1 MNQLLLAS
9 LGWLATF
16 AHPSDE
22 LKRERLPADVDF
34 VVHIDV
40 DGFKATQ
47 LWKHISEKGKD
58 LDFDIDELDEV
69 RDELGIDPL
78 TDVRAVTLYKIE
90 SEEDPTV
97 VLFSSTPKIDEALAK
112 HQKERG
118 YKKITSS
125 GIELHTWGDADDP
138 DDDDRMFA
146 YVHPA
151 GQERIV
157 VVASN
162 EASAVRAA
170 RVLRGEDPSH
180 ASAGTLLTLAP
191 APGSFLYVAAAEIP
205 HLGDIPPASQV
216 FGLAQGIQVDL
227 AEAGGFLRAHMG
239 VRTGSPEDALNIS
252 NVINGLVSLARLAG
266 SELGELLELL
276 TGIRLNTRGSEV
288 LFDFEFGVD
297 RLIEILEELHAQE
310 NQPDQARP
318 DDPGGSTDQGGQR
331 VRVKHKH
338 KSGDKQGNK

>member
-9 LGWLATF
+9 LAWLATS
-16 AHPSDE
+16 ARPTDE

-47 LWKHISEKGKD
+47 LWKHIAEKGKD
-58 LDFDIDELDEV
+58 LDLDIDELDEIE
-69 RDELGIDPL
+69 DELGIDPL
-78 TDVRAVTLYKIE
+78 TDVRAVTLYKVE

-97 VLFSSTPKIDEALAK
+97 VLFSSTPKVDEALAK
-112 HQKERG
+112 HQREHG
-118 YKKITSS
+118 YRKIIRS
-125 GIELHTWGDADDP
+125 GIELHTWGEADEP
-138 DDDDRMFA
+138 DEDMFA

-151 GQERIV
+151 GQERVV

-162 EASAVRAA
+162 EESAVRAA

-191 APGSFLYVAAAEIP
+191 ARGSFLYVAASEIP

-227 AEAGGFLRAHMG
+227 GEAGGFLRAHMG
-239 VRTGSPEDALNIS
+239 VTTGSPEDALNIS

-266 SELGELLELL
+266 NELGELLELL

-318 DDPGGSTDQGGQR
+318 DDPGGSTDPGNKR

-338 KSGDKQGNK
+338 KVKK

>member
-1 MNQLLLAS
+1 MNQILLAS
-9 LGWLATF
+9 LSWLA
-16 AHPSDE
+16 ASLHPTDE

-40 DGFKATQ
+40 EGFKATQ
-47 LWKHISEKGKD
+47 LWKQFSEKSQD
-58 LDFDIDELDEV
+58 LHFDIDELDEV

-112 HQKERG
+112 HQKEHSYR
-118 YKKITSS
+118 KIISS
-125 GIELHTWGDADDP
+125 GIELHTWGEGDST

-151 GQERIV
+151 GDERIV
-157 VVASN
+157 VVASS
-162 EASAVRAA
+162 EQSAVHAA

-191 APGSFLYVAAAEIP
+191 AKGSFLYVAATEIP
-205 HLGDIPPASQV
+205 HLNELKPASQV

-227 AEAGGFLRAHMG
+227 GEAGGFLRAHMG
-239 VRTGSPEDALNIS
+239 VTTASAEDAINIS

-266 SELGELLELL
+266 NEVGELLELL

-288 LFDFEFGVD
+288 LFDYEFAVD
-297 RLIEILEELHAQE
+297 RLVEILETLHDE
-310 NQPDQARP
+310 DQANLNP
-318 DDPGGSTDQGGQR
+318 ADAQGGDPDKAEHH
-331 VRVKHKH
+331 VRKHDH
-338 KSGDKQGNK
+338 KK